1 MHLFLI
7 VKTPYIFVRQ
17 QNKLD
22 VLSDVGFC
30 TCRNCNSQ
38 CAVITLTKREREREI
53 ETLAKRLGSKENN
66 TYSFYFLLFQN
77 KMRKQVISS
86 FYYEPFSVWYTYY
99 TVNVNKWRY
108 RVYKC
113 IYYTSVIYI

>member
-38 CAVITLTKREREREI
+38 CAVITLTKREREI

-86 FYYEPFSVWYTYY
+86 FYYNLSVYGTP
-99 TVNVNKWRY
+99 T
-108 RVYKC
+108 
-113 IYYTSVIYI
+113 TL